1 MSMEAGV
8 DHKGAA
14 GRLDRDAVGHVAAV
28 EAVANTAVAVVEAV
42 ANTAVVVV
50 GFLYAAP
57 ASLVH

>member
-8 DHKGAA
+8 HHKGAA

-28 EAVANTAVAVVEAV
+28 EAVGNTAA
-42 ANTAVVVV
+42 VVV
-50 GFLYAAP
+50 GFLDAAP

>member
-1 MSMEAGV
+1 MAMESTV

-28 EAVANTAVAVVEAV
+28 EAVANTAV
-42 ANTAVVVV
+42 VVV

>member
-1 MSMEAGV
+1 MAMEAGV

-14 GRLDRDAVGHVAAV
+14 GRLDRDAVGHVA
-28 EAVANTAVAVVEAV
+28 VAEAV
-42 ANTAVVVV
+42 ANTAVVGVV